1 MSKNKH
7 PQCVFC
13 KHELM
18 IDLTLTN
25 VALGR
30 KYGMSE
36 SSIRRHRKHVDE
48 PTLQPDD
55 FFGIPN
61 EIITSRGKT
70 VRLPDGSYEKIHY
83 SPAKLAWVNAL
94 EFSDIEKVFET
105 LSSKPPKF
113 AAGKP
118 RYRTLVVCA
127 ADFQV
132 GKVDELGGTPELLAR
147 IESVY
152 TQVLE
157 YAAREG
163 FDEILFVD
171 LGDGV
176 EGFSNTVAQ
185 DQTNDL
191 SLTDQIRTLVTQLS
205 KGVKAFAAVTPRL
218 VYVAVTSN
226 HCSVRSG
233 KGNKTRSNAPEDD
246 WGILVQEQIQNAL
259 EGRREYE
266 NVTFARPTKWEE
278 AVTVHTAEG
287 TILGFTHG
295 HTMGNQNRAGEWF
308 KDMRGGRRS
317 GLHLA
322 DILVHGHFHNASMQT
337 SADDAITIGA
347 PTLDNGS
354 SWYTNTS
361 GNSSKPGML
370 TFEVYE
376 GDVLNWHI
384 WRP

>member
-1 MSKNKH
+1 MSKH
-7 PQCVFC
+7 PQCSFC
-13 KHELM
+13 KHGIAL
-18 IDLTLTN
+18 DLTLTN

-36 SSIRRHRKHVDE
+36 TSIRRHRKHVEE
-48 PTLQPDD
+48 PTIQPDD

-94 EFSDIEKVFET
+94 EFTDIERVFET
-105 LSSKPPKF
+105 LSSKPPKP
-113 AAGKP
+113 K
-118 RYRTLVVCA
+118 RRNKYRTLVVCA
-127 ADFQV
+127 ADFQI
-132 GKVDELGGTPELLAR
+132 GKVDELGGTPELLER
-147 IESVY
+147 IHSVY
-152 TQVLE
+152 TQIQQ
-157 YAAREG
+157 YAAENH

-176 EGFSNTVAQ
+176 EGFGNTVAQ

-191 SLTDQIRTLVTQLS
+191 SLTDQIRGLVTQLS
-205 KGVKAFAAVTPRL
+205 KGIKGLAPLTPSL

-233 KGNKTRSNAPEDD
+233 KGNKMRSNAPNDD
-246 WGILVQEQIQNAL
+246 WGILVQEQIENAL
-259 EGRREYE
+259 EGRTDYS
-266 NVTFARPTKWEE
+266 NVTFVRPTKWEE
-278 AVTVHTAEG
+278 AVVHRTVEG
-287 TILGFTHG
+287 TAIGFTHG

-308 KDMRGGRRS
+308 KDQRGGRRS

-322 DILVHGHFHNASMQT
+322 DILVHGHFHNASLQT

-361 GNSSKPGML
+361 GNSSRPGML
-370 TFEVYE
+370 TFEVNQ
-376 GDVLNWHI
+376 GDIENWRI